1 MNNIKSL
8 IDVNY
13 SLENLASEL
22 KAEGIVEPHEYFKNL
37 KEKFQESDLNELY
50 KSLDYLLTLVKDA
63 KRAGQEK
70 LLSSIKL
77 NSRIILNEIKLH
89 SLGITTYVYRSDLK
103 EFVDKVT
110 PKDSVKII
118 ELSRFP
124 RIIPS
129 EVVDKIEKV
138 KKAELFDKYCV
149 LFTDLTNN
157 TYQTEEE
164 RQVVERNRDPI
175 VFGYFEDSKSH
186 EKGER
191 FYAIAD
197 WEDEY
202 CDLTI
207 EKLTEKMA
215 RDGIGRGVQELGD
228 TAKEIILEVTE
239 LLKEHVESKSFWS
252 KFKDWFKGE

>member
-22 KAEGIVEPHEYFKNL
+22 KVEGIVEPHEYFKNL

-89 SLGITTYVYRSDLK
+89 ALGITTYVYRSDLK
-103 EFVDKVT
+103 EFV
-110 PKDSVKII
+110 
-118 ELSRFP
+118 
-124 RIIPS
+124 
-129 EVVDKIEKV
+129 
-138 KKAELFDKYCV
+138 DKYCV

-239 LLKEHVESKSFWS
+239 LLKEPVESKSFWS